1 MKCLK
6 VGFAF
11 PTVVTENHPVVGYDA
26 VRSGFRIFLIMD
38 VARSSESSMH
48 LHAMPWHGV
57 GPVRTSEA
65 RRRWLWC
72 VFGVAL
78 KLGWSRQRNTDARN
92 A

>member
-26 VRSGFRIFLIMD
+26 VRSGFNIFVIMD

-48 LHAMPWHGV
+48 LHAMP
-57 GPVRTSEA
+57 
-65 RRRWLWC
+65 
-72 VFGVAL
+72 
-78 KLGWSRQRNTDARN
+78 
-92 A
+92 